1 MPNEKEYNGE
11 DFEEKEKWYK
21 ENYDEIKKTINV
33 LENSGNVFQKINSMP
48 TSIDE
53 LLKLR
58 REQFDKAIKDI
69 ENSKEYKAAAAN
81 VPDSSYSDKGK
92 SVIKKGVDEQGR
104 EYETIEIVPP
114 LAADAPPLATRYA
127 PVDLGSARFDV
138 YERKTQRL
146 NRLYGDNG
154 VVYRFNRGFVL
165 IDQDGRKQEEI
176 LDFDSS
182 LHHSPELLRMAR
194 EDFGINL
201 NPNPSSEFEEYMEA
215 TSNGLIVILYESS
228 SCQIFLPPNITEE
241 QVDQIISEVEPRDFV
256 YDIVS
261 GTSFDD
267 AVFGESLSRD
277 DVLDFLRGLKE
288 KFKEDE
294 IEENNDDVLTSRNT
308 YVNELLAYISAN
320 GITLN
325 DYFTRLAENLRSGNT
340 SVIPEFES
348 KNPFLT
354 QDDIARLLDSKDD
367 RIVEY
372 FAHAMTGVI
381 ELNLNQAKIDQEDT
395 KDDSKENLDS
405 GETYINNLL
414 AYIKANGI
422 TINDYYIILGNKLR
436 KGDYIGIPEFESRNP
451 FLSDEDIARL
461 LDSKDERIVEH
472 FANAMTGVIELNLN
486 QAKIDQE
493 DKKDEELDRSQKE
506 GPKEELNGDHKEDI
520 NDEELEREIQE
531 AYIKLLM
538 SYINKKGISLEE
550 YYRLLATKLR
560 SGDVYSIPRFEG
572 INPFLSEDDIKRLLD
587 EKDERIVDYFAH
599 TMSRVIEL
607 NLENVND
614 LNNIK
619 GEKHDHYENVQ
630 DDQVNNNQ
638 PEAPYDIYNN
648 DSKDQIM
655 DRFKFED
662 PASPGPGGPSVNP
675 EDDAIELDEMTY
687 LDENTNYMSGIKIT
701 YINTDLIN
709 KMSGLAVIKEPKTGR
724 LNIYGYEH
732 DDSNLSGK
740 KVIDD
745 NDKKIESGY
754 YVNLNEYIGILT
766 HGIEEQYGEN
776 SNLAFVDE
784 KGEYLNFYEVINEI
798 MAACRREGAL
808 RYGKEYKGSTFDS
821 YEEVESQYTGERGLF
836 KGIELTKGL
845 YVRRDVLIDELN
857 KYRVAIAKEN
867 IENMSHV
874 R

>member
-92 SVIKKGVDEQGR
+92 RVIKKGVDEQGR

-340 SVIPEFES
+340 SAIPEFES

-372 FAHAMTGVI
+372 FAH
-381 ELNLNQAKIDQEDT
+381 
-395 KDDSKENLDS
+395 
-405 GETYINNLL
+405 
-414 AYIKANGI
+414 
-422 TINDYYIILGNKLR
+422 
-436 KGDYIGIPEFESRNP
+436 
-451 FLSDEDIARL
+451 
-461 LDSKDERIVEH
+461 
-472 FANAMTGVIELNLN
+472 AMTGVIELNLN

-538 SYINKKGISLEE
+538 SYIKKKDISLEE

-630 DDQVNNNQ
+630 DDQVNNQ

-662 PASPGPGGPSVNP
+662 PANPGPGGPSVNP